1 QTDANDPKLTSKH
14 STPRQG
20 TDSLY
25 SGCWPASVHVVI
37 WGKRRGESLRC
48 CRATM
53 ISPGGTRLPS
63 GGSKMV
69 PVPLRFRQ
77 TTRNIGSLINFFS
90 NQLEEHRNDRA
101 SARFHFM
108 KYPILPI

>member
-1 QTDANDPKLTSKH
+1 
-14 STPRQG
+14 
-20 TDSLY
+20 
-25 SGCWPASVHVVI
+25 
-37 WGKRRGESLRC
+37 
-48 CRATM
+48 M

-108 KYPILPI
+108 KYPILPIRRAFPAWLDWRLSATRDATVLFGIGIAVFALALFFYLPPHLL